1 MMFPK
6 HKTKKDRK
14 LLDSIKE
21 KMGCCEL
28 CGSTFALEA
37 AHIEAKGMGGC
48 NGPDIPE
55 NITVLCGPSRFQQG
69 CHGLNHK
76 GKISKDQLY
85 KLAAKRQGITIE
97 ECKLTVRRAMGYN
110 V

>member
-14 LLDSIKE
+14 LLDNIKKE
-21 KMGCCEL
+21 VGHCEECEGRCC
-28 CGSTFALEA
+28 LEA

-55 NITVLCGPSRFQQG
+55 NIVVLCGPARFHQG
-69 CHGLNHK
+69 CHGKSHK
-76 GKISKDQLY
+76 GKISKDRLY
-85 KLAAKRQGITIE
+85 ELAAKRLDITVE
-97 ECKLTVRRAMGYN
+97 ECKLIVRRAMGYN